1 MKQFVARHG
10 DKIIGVLSGFD
21 RMLFRGTLRQLAHVR
36 GALSFLSYKD
46 VLLKD
51 FPAYAEALTQKIR
64 ARAAQIAESAG
75 RPVRYLHSSQLRKEE
90 VALDCLKREPVD
102 SGLICVLSCV
112 EPCRSYEVHRNRD
125 QQRLE
130 LQLGTR
136 KCLHLYF
143 YFLDPVLGFMHARL
157 QTWFPFTVHI
167 YLNGREWLAR
177 QMDRAGIAYRRRENC
192 FVSIDDVAAA
202 QRLMDT
208 QLRTNWPQVLDGIRA
223 RVHPLHG
230 ELFPE
235 AILPYYWS
243 VHQMEWAT
251 DVMFDRPATLAAIY
265 PDVTRHAITHFSSAD
280 VLRFLGRKLYPQYR
294 GEITTDY
301 RHRLEGLR
309 VKHRVNGNS
318 VKIYDKQGSVLRVET
333 TINDPRDLKVYRRKE
348 GDPHGPHAWRKLRK
362 GVSGIYRLAEVSQG
376 ANNRYLDALA
386 QLDDRTPVRAV
397 VDAVCRPTTFHG
409 RRVRALR
416 PWAEPDTALLHA
428 INRGEF
434 VLTGFRN
441 RDLRALLSPNASTPT
456 NRRRASARITRL
468 LTMLRAHKL
477 IRKIPKTHRYQLTIS
492 GRQVVTA
499 ILAAREAEIS
509 SLLKAAA

>member
-1 MKQFVARHG
+1 MKKFVTRHG

-21 RMLFRGTLRQLAHVR
+21 RMLFRGTLRQLAHVS
-36 GALSFLSYKD
+36 GALSFLSYKY

-90 VALDCLKREPVD
+90 VALDCLKRDPVD

-125 QQRLE
+125 KKLLE
-130 LQLGTR
+130 LHLGTR

-192 FVSIDDVAAA
+192 FVWIDDVAAA

-208 QLRTNWPQVLDGIRA
+208 QLRTNWPQLLDGIRA

-230 ELFPE
+230 ELFHD

-265 PDVTRHAITHFSSAD
+265 PYLTRHAITHFSSAE

-348 GDPHGPHAWRKLRK
+348 GDPHGPRAWRKLRK

-397 VDAVCRPTTFHG
+397 VDAVCRPTTLQG

-416 PWAEPDTALLHA
+416 PWAEPDTALLQA

-441 RDLRALLSPNASTPT
+441 RDLRALLSPAASTPT
-456 NRRRASARITRL
+456 DRRRAGARITRL

-499 ILAAREAEIS
+499 ILAARDAEIS